1 MSLANLLNT
10 GCALRI
16 IDRYIIREFL
26 KIFAICLMGFILV
39 FLLVEITD
47 KIKLYFEHNPSGWLM
62 LKYFL
67 VKLPGY
73 LFFAMPL
80 AILMGG
86 MLSLLMMARNSEIIA
101 MQANGIDALSVA
113 RPVLWVGICASLAM
127 FIADETIIS
136 WSNRTSEDIQRQIEG
151 KKETTYFKEGQIW
164 MRFPDS
170 IVHIKKYDKNTQVLE
185 EISIVRWD
193 RNYRFE
199 ERIFAD
205 KAKWWND
212 HWVFY
217 GVNRTERTPEGQFHV
232 ETLASMSGPLNKAPS
247 DFERDEKPTKEMN
260 LVQLDEY
267 IERLLEEGQA
277 PTRYLV
283 DWHDKI
289 AFPLVCLVMAA
300 LSVPFAIKVSPRGG
314 GVAVG
319 LGLSLLV
326 AFSFWIV
333 HSMFIAL
340 GHGGFIPPIAAA
352 WGANVIF
359 GLTATILVLQA
370 GT

>member
-1 MSLANLLNT
+1 
-10 GCALRI
+10 
-16 IDRYIIREFL
+16 
-26 KIFAICLMGFILV
+26 MGFILV

-62 LKYFL
+62 FKYFL

-86 MLSLLMMARNSEIIA
+86 MLSLLMMARHSEIIA
-101 MQANGIDALSVA
+101 MQANGIDALSIA
-113 RPVLWVGICASLAM
+113 RPVLFLGICASLVM
-127 FIADETIIS
+127 FVANESIIS

-151 KKETTYFKEGQIW
+151 KKETTYFKKNQIW

-170 IVHIKKYDKNTQVLE
+170 IVYIKKYDKKDQVLDGV
-185 EISIVRWD
+185 SVVRWNRD
-193 RNYRFE
+193 YKFL

-205 KAKWWND
+205 KAKWWKD
-212 HWVFY
+212 HWIFY
-217 GVNRTERTPEGQFHV
+217 GVNKTDRTPGGEMHV
-232 ETLASMSGPLNKAPS
+232 ETLASMRGPLNKSPS
-247 DFERDEKPTKEMN
+247 EFERREKPAREMN

-267 IERLLEEGQA
+267 IQKLQDEGEST
-277 PTRYLV
+277 TRYLV

-314 GVAVG
+314 GVAAG
-319 LGLSLLV
+319 LALSLLV

-333 HSMFIAL
+333 HTIFIAL
-340 GHGGFIPPIAAA
+340 GHAGFVPPIAAA
-352 WGANVIF
+352 WGSNVIF
-359 GLTATILVLQA
+359 GLTAIILILQA